1 MLNTRRLLGGML
13 VLMVVGGLTSSCGGG
28 SSSAPPT
35 DKTAVALADK
45 AKSDAAAA
53 DKAKTDAAGTEA
65 VAGFVK
71 LGLIK
76 RMDLKTGKISM
87 DGEMWEGFEL
97 DAKKQI
103 VKVISWGRDAAQGRP
118 QVTLYDSRSGK
129 ELAVY
134 GPLLG
139 VKIR

>member
-1 MLNTRRLLGGML
+1 MRRLLGGVL
-13 VLMVVGGLTSSCGGG
+13 VLVVVGGLTSSCGGG

-35 DKTAVALADK
+35 DKAAVALADK

-76 RMDLKTGKISM
+76 RMDLKTGKIYM

-103 VKVISWGRDAAQGRP
+103 VKVISWGRDAERGLP

-129 ELAVY
+129 ELADY